1 MKLKYNGNGV
11 KIINFGYE
19 LLQCDLMKLN
29 KTESSNYVFE
39 QIQILKATQLANPPP
54 PGKYKRDFLQPWHIL
69 LMMI

>member
-39 QIQILKATQLANPPP
+39 
-54 PGKYKRDFLQPWHIL
+54 
-69 LMMI
+69 